1 LVRAPSARNVLKRA
15 FCLRRS
21 VSLSVHCD
29 KRKEKDRLF
38 VGAGA
43 PRRASRRLLRWLY
56 LVRRLPVLPRRALL
70 RVLHQRVRMKIWNQK
85 VPPTGGR
92 ICRTH
97 IQARL
102 RCAGPRQLISPE
114 IAAPVGRKLGVS
126 DGVLDSIVLP
136 SQTDASRG
144 NESASSRADV
154 VPGLAANHNGQPPLD
169 LDCARKALFTVIASD
184 SSNIKRLAVS
194 RPRPQPS

>member
-1 LVRAPSARNVLKRA
+1 MVRPCSSRPKFFCKNVFHTKATPFMGRTI
-15 FCLRRS
+15 FGQ
-21 VSLSVHCD
+21 V
-29 KRKEKDRLF
+29 F
-38 VGAGA
+38 VRGGMSNFQN
-43 PRRASRRLLRWLY
+43 P
-56 LVRRLPVLPRRALL
+56 
-70 RVLHQRVRMKIWNQK
+70 K

-169 LDCARKALFTVIASD
+169 LDCARKTYKLNSPCLAGKVYPHEIGVQKTRTNHRKLD
-184 SSNIKRLAVS
+184 S
-194 RPRPQPS
+194 